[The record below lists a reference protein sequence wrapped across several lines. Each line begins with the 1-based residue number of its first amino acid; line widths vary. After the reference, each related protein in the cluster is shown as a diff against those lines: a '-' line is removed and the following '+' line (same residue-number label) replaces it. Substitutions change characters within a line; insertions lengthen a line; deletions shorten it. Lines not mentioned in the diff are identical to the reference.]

1 MVMAGRSIAA
11 ARCTMPIRSGSSTSP
26 TGCRSTPGR
35 PTIPRSN
42 RRRCSSASQR
52 KARRLHR
59 WRRPRKRLDGDVF
72 WPGPQRV
79 VPANAGTHTAWT
91 HVLAL
96 EQRPFFNIEARGYGF
111 LRSQG
116 RPGASWCRPWLAGM
130 PMTHPGEKFYP
141 EGVHWDDPIAR
152 GTLPDL
158 LSKASVQ
165 YGARPAI
172 EFRDRPISFTELEA
186 MVEVAASAFL
196 RAGYGKNTSVA
207 LFLGNSPDHPVNFFG
222 ALKAGA
228 RIVPL
233 SPLDG
238 ERALSHKLGDSG
250 APILVTSDL
259 SALLPMAL
267 KFLEKG
273 LLDRLIVCEDD
284 NWGAVGNPHTPIP
297 ANPAITTFRAFAEGA
312 TKPMQWPAIAADDVA
327 LLQYTGGTTG
337 LPKGAMLSHGNLT
350 SAVSIYD
357 VWGKAARAKR
367 DAVERVICVLPLFHI
382 YALTVILLRSLT
394 RGDLISLHQRFDVEA
409 VMRDIEVKRATAF
422 PGVPTMWIAIAS
434 LPDLESRDL
443 SSLVSCGSGG
453 APLPVEVARI
463 FERKVGMKL
472 KSGWGMTETCS
483 PGTGHPKE
491 GPDKPGSIG
500 LMLPGI
506 EMDVVSLEDPRQ
518 LMPVGEV
525 GEIRIR
531 GPNVTKG
538 YWNRP
543 KETAEA
549 FVGDR
554 FLTGDIGYMDE
565 DGYFYLVDRKK
576 DMIISGGFNV
586 YPSVIESATYEHPD
600 VEEVVVIGIPDT
612 YRGEAAK
619 AFVKLRRG
627 AKTLD
632 LEGLNAFLADKIGR
646 HEMPTALEIRDS
658 LPRTPVGKLSKKE
671 LIEEERKKH
680 DEAPAPA
687 PEPLKRARS

>member
-1 MVMAGRSIAA
+1 
-11 ARCTMPIRSGSSTSP
+11 
-26 TGCRSTPGR
+26 
-35 PTIPRSN
+35 
-42 RRRCSSASQR
+42 
-52 KARRLHR
+52 
-59 WRRPRKRLDGDVF
+59 
-72 WPGPQRV
+72 
-79 VPANAGTHTAWT
+79 
-91 HVLAL
+91 
-96 EQRPFFNIEARGYGF
+96 
-111 LRSQG
+111 
-116 RPGASWCRPWLAGM
+116 
-130 PMTHPGEKFYP
+130 MTHPGEQFYP

-158 LSKASVQ
+158 LSKAATE

-172 EFRDRPISFTELEA
+172 EFRDRAISYTELA
-186 MVEVAASAFL
+186 ALTEVAASAFL
-196 RAGYGKNTSVA
+196 RAGYGKSNSVA

-228 RIVPL
+228 RIVHL

-238 ERALSHKLGDSG
+238 ERALSHKLSDSG
-250 APILVTSDL
+250 ARVLVTSDL
-259 SALLPMAL
+259 AALLPMAL
-267 KFLEKG
+267 KFLQKG

-284 NWGAVGNPHTPIP
+284 HWGAVGNPHAPIP
-297 ANPAITTFRAFAEGA
+297 DNPAIVTFRTFVAGA
-312 TKPMQWPAIAADDVA
+312 ASPAHWPEVSADDVA

-357 VWGKAARAKR
+357 AWGKPSRAER
-367 DAVERVICVLPLFHI
+367 NAIERVICVLPLFHI
-382 YALTVILLRSLT
+382 FALTVILLRSLE
-394 RGDLISLHQRFDVEA
+394 RGDLISLHQRFEVEA
-409 VMRDIEVKRATAF
+409 VMRDIEVKRSTAF

-443 SSLVSCGSGG
+443 SSLVYCGSGG

-463 FERKVGMKL
+463 FERKTNMKL

-483 PGTGHPKE
+483 PGTGHPQQ
-491 GPDKPGSIG
+491 GPEKPGSIG

-506 EMDVVSLEDPRQ
+506 EMDVVALDDPKKV
-518 LMPVGEV
+518 LPPGEV

-543 KETAEA
+543 QETAEA

-554 FLTGDIGYMDE
+554 FLTGDIGYMDG

-586 YPSVIESATYEHPD
+586 YPQMIEQAIYEHPA
-600 VEEVVVIGIPDT
+600 VHEVIVIGIPDE

-619 AFVKLRRG
+619 AFVKLRNG
-627 AKTLD
+627 ANPNTLD
-632 LEGLNAFLADKIGR
+632 ELQAFLTGKLGK
-646 HEMPTALEIRDS
+646 HEIPTALDFVDD
-658 LPRTPVGKLSKKE
+658 LPRTSVGKLSRQQ
-671 LIEEERKKH
+671 LRNQQPTQQLAH
-680 DEAPAPA
+680 PQPQQQLATGG
-687 PEPLKRARS
+687 RS

>member
-1 MVMAGRSIAA
+1 
-11 ARCTMPIRSGSSTSP
+11 
-26 TGCRSTPGR
+26 
-35 PTIPRSN
+35 
-42 RRRCSSASQR
+42 
-52 KARRLHR
+52 
-59 WRRPRKRLDGDVF
+59 
-72 WPGPQRV
+72 
-79 VPANAGTHTAWT
+79 
-91 HVLAL
+91 
-96 EQRPFFNIEARGYGF
+96 
-111 LRSQG
+111 
-116 RPGASWCRPWLAGM
+116 
-130 PMTHPGEKFYP
+130 MTHPGEQFYP

-158 LSKASVQ
+158 LSKSAVAFA
-165 YGARPAI
+165 ARPAI
-172 EFRDRPISFTELEA
+172 EFRDRPISYAELES

-196 RAGYGKNTSVA
+196 RAGYGKNHSVA

-228 RIVPL
+228 RVVHL

-238 ERALSHKLGDSG
+238 ERALSHKLTDSG
-250 APILVTSDL
+250 ARILVTSNL
-259 SALLPMAL
+259 AALLPMAL
-267 KFLEKG
+267 KFLDKG

-284 NWGAVGNPHTPIP
+284 TWGAVGNPHTPILDH
-297 ANPAITTFRAFAEGA
+297 PAIVTYKTFVQGVTRPA
-312 TKPMQWPAIAADDVA
+312 QWPEIAVDDVA

-357 VWGKAARAKR
+357 VWGRHARAERK
-367 DAVERVICVLPLFHI
+367 AIERVICVLPLFHI
-382 YALTVILLRSLT
+382 YALTVILLRSLE
-394 RGDLISLHQRFDVEA
+394 RGDLISLHQRFDVQA
-409 VMRDIEVKRATAF
+409 VMRDIEVKRATVF

-463 FERKVGMKL
+463 FERKTNMKL

-483 PGTGHPKE
+483 PGTGHPPE
-491 GPDKPGSIG
+491 GPEKPGSIG

-506 EMDVVSLEDPRQ
+506 EMDVVSLDDPKQ
-518 LMPVGEV
+518 VLSAGEV
-525 GEIRIR
+525 GEIRIK

-554 FLTGDIGYMDE
+554 FLTGDIGYVDS

-586 YPSVIESATYEHPD
+586 YPQMIEQAIYEHPA
-600 VEEVVVIGIPDT
+600 VQEVIVIGIPDD

-619 AFVKLRRG
+619 AFVKLRSG
-627 AKTLD
+627 AAPFTLD
-632 LEGLNAFLADKIGR
+632 ELKAFLAGKLGK
-646 HEMPTALEIRDS
+646 HEIPAALDFVDE
-658 LPRTPVGKLSKKE
+658 LPRTSVGKLSRHE
-671 LIEEERKKH
+671 LRNQQPQQQ
-680 DEAPAPA
+680 PAPSKQHQLA
-687 PEPLKRARS
+687 TGGRS